1 MYCTV
6 CGNENPDSARFCT
19 ACGHPQ
25 QTRSASQDVYGEEGD
40 SQVPPVPPF
49 SPFSPGDA
57 TGQQFIPPYAPI
69 ARENIPNYLPQ
80 AILVTICC
88 CLPAGIVS
96 IVFAA
101 QVNGKIGRGD
111 MVGARSA
118 SNNAKTWAWVAFG
131 LGIASGALSLI
142 LGVGGV

>member
-6 CGNENPDSARFCT
+6 CGNQNPDDARFCT
-19 ACGHPQ
+19 ACGNPQ
-25 QTRSASQDVYGEEGD
+25 QTETASRGASQASPSASGNPTGQ
-40 SQVPPVPPF
+40 QFTPPF
-49 SPFSPGDA
+49 SPLPQG
-57 TGQQFIPPYAPI
+57 
-69 ARENIPNYLPQ
+69 NIPNYLPQ

-101 QVNGKIGRGD
+101 QVNGKIARGD
-111 MVGARSA
+111 LIGARSS

-131 LGIASGALSLI
+131 LGIASGIIFAISSAAGL
-142 LGVGGV
+142 